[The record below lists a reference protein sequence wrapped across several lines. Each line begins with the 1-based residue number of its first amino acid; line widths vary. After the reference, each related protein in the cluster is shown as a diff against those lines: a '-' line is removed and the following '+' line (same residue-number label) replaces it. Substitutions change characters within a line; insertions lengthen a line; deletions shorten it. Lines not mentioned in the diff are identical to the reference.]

1 MVVSRARPLFS
12 VYLWWRKKLFF
23 KSLARETILMVG
35 GTIDVI
41 NVALKIDKR
50 LCKCWTRDLLIIK
63 NGLANLSIDF
73 TQLYH

>member
-1 MVVSRARPLFS
+1 
-12 VYLWWRKKLFF
+12 
-23 KSLARETILMVG
+23 MVG